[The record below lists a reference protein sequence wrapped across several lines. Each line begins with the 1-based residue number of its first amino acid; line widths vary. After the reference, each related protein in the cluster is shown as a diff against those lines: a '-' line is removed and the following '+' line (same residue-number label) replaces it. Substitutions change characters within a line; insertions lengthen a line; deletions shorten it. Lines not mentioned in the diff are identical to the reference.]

1 MDRTERK
8 IQRFRIGTGQ
18 MKAAQRKA
26 LQRAMTATLYL
37 GTKRERERMFD
48 IVTAIGEAAGRDVM
62 KANSDK
68 WTDSKRRKLVG
79 ARVPQ
84 EAAAR
89 CRRCAQARG
98 ISLYRFVVEALEEAC
113 KRVENVPPGVTESPA
128 AGGQSDE
135 AAP

>member
-1 MDRTERK
+1 MNRTERK

-37 GTKRERERMFD
+37 ETKRERERMFD

-62 KANSDK
+62 KADNDR

-84 EAAAR
+84 EAAER
-89 CRRCAQARG
+89 CKRCADARG

-113 KRVENVPPGVTESPA
+113 KRAEAVPPGVTESPA
-128 AGGQSDE
+128 AGSAEVVE
-135 AAP
+135 AP